1 MLHASILRAYAQSRE
16 DLDVTSY
23 RDRPRRSMRA
33 RLSSFRWPTAARLLV
48 GAAGLA
54 LLIVGT
60 GKFARAAGDA
70 GAITLVVTGA
80 ILLLSPFVLDRLQR
94 VSLSATNVDLW
105 LTTQVSDRGAPEAA
119 VILQRTELG
128 SFVESYALVHDELTD
143 PEYRAARIHL
153 QDLLVHRAASVARHE
168 KFEAGEVR
176 RLFSNGSVVMRVLVL
191 GLMQGDIS
199 LIDAGT
205 VVSAVADSR
214 SRNEQYQGIRLAEM
228 CWPRF
233 SATDKKEIR
242 QAIQR
247 ANIDQRSD
255 RWHVAQ
261 RVLGLP

>member
-1 MLHASILRAYAQSRE
+1 
-16 DLDVTSY
+16 VTSLN
-23 RDRPRRSMRA
+23 DKPRRSARA
-33 RLSSFRWPTAARLLV
+33 RLSSIWWPTAARLLV

-60 GKFARAAGDA
+60 GKFAAAAGDA
-70 GAITLVVTGA
+70 GAITLVVAGA
-80 ILLLSPFVLDRLQR
+80 VLLLSPFVLDRLQR
-94 VSLSATNVDLW
+94 VSLSATKVDLW
-105 LTTQVSDRGAPEAA
+105 LTTQVSDRGAPETA
-119 VILQRTELG
+119 VILQRTEPG
-128 SFVESYALVHDELTD
+128 SFVESYALVHYELTA

-199 LIDAGT
+199 LADSGT
-205 VVSAVADSR
+205 VISAVIDSR
-214 SRNEQYQGIRLAEM
+214 SRNEQYQGLRLAEI

-233 SATDKKEIR
+233 SATDKQEIR

-247 ANIDQRSD
+247 ASIDHGAD